1 MFRRGLFFLMLT
13 LLAHSSLAAL
23 DPDSAAMNQPL
34 APFKIIGNL
43 YYVGA
48 SDIAS
53 YLIVTPQGLIL
64 LDGGF
69 AETAPQIEANIRALG
84 FRPGDV
90 KILLNSHAHFD
101 HAGGLAALKRLS
113 HASFEASTEDAALI
127 ARGGKDDFFFG
138 DRHPYEP
145 VQADR
150 LLKDGDQVALGG
162 VTMTAHVTAG
172 HTKGCTSWSMQVPE
186 GGRPYNVVFVC
197 SLSVLPGYRLVDNPQ
212 YPDIAQDYARSFAI
226 LKSLPCDVFLG
237 AHGQFFGLQDK
248 VARLKRHEPGNP
260 FVDPDG
266 YRRYL
271 GEAEAAFTR
280 TLTRQQKTAPAN
292 AG

>member
-1 MFRRGLFFLMLT
+1 MFRRGLLFLVLT
-13 LLAHSSLAAL
+13 LLAHLSLAAL
-23 DPDSAAMNQPL
+23 DHDSAAMNRPL

-69 AETAPQIEANIRALG
+69 AETAPQIEANIRTLG
-84 FRPGDV
+84 FRPEDI

-113 HASFEASTEDAALI
+113 HASFEASAEDAALI

-150 LLKDGDQVALGG
+150 LLKDGDQVELGG
-162 VTMTAHVTAG
+162 ATMTAHVTAG
-172 HTKGCTSWSMQVPE
+172 HTKGCTSWSMQVADS
-186 GGRPYNVVFVC
+186 GRLYSVVFVC
-197 SLSVLPGYRLVDNPQ
+197 SLSVLPGYQLTNNTR
-212 YPDIAQDYARSFAI
+212 YPDIAKDYAHSFAT

-271 GEAEAAFTR
+271 GQAEAAFTHA
-280 TLTRQQKTAPAN
+280 LMQQQNAASAN